1 MRKGII
7 VTVTASDHARLRAVV
22 TNRNS
27 PQKHVWRAK
36 ILLLTA
42 DGLGTGAIMRG
53 TGRAK
58 SVVWRW
64 QERFMREGVEGL
76 LRDKTRP
83 PGRKP
88 LDPGIIER
96 VVATTAKD
104 PPGETTHWTA
114 GLMAKAVG
122 ISISSVQRIW
132 QAHGLHPHRV
142 RRFKLSKDP
151 EFVPKLRA
159 IVGLYVNPPAH
170 AIVLSI
176 DEKSQIQALDR
187 TQPGLPMKKGR
198 AGTLTHDYKRHG
210 TTTLFAALNVLEGNV
225 IGRCMQRHRHQEFI
239 RFLNAIEAE
248 IPAGKIIHVVLD
260 NYATHKHPKVRAW
273 LARHPRFIFHFT
285 PKSCSWLNAVETLFS
300 RLTRRRLKRGVFR
313 SIVELQAA
321 INRFLAETNADPK
334 PFVWTAHP
342 DRVIAAVQR
351 GIQALESVH

>member
-7 VTVTASDHARLRAVV
+7 VTVTASDRARLRAVV

-64 QERFMREGVEGL
+64 QERFMREGVDGL

-88 LDPGIIER
+88 LDPEIIER

-159 IVGLYVNPPAH
+159 IVGLYVKPPAH